1 MAKIVQN
8 HGKYHHMFP
17 MTFYCDFCECV
28 FDCES
33 IDDVDIYAFLGE
45 VFAMTNCPE
54 CESTVKNAIDEI
66 KHEIEV
72 KDYE

>member
-17 MTFYCDFCECV
+17 MTFHCGFCDCVYNCE
-28 FDCES
+28 FIS
-33 IDDVDIYAFLGE
+33 DVKIYEFKSE
-45 VFAMTNCPE
+45 VFAHTKCPE
-54 CESTVKNAIDEI
+54 CEGSVENCIDSIEP
-66 KHEIEV
+66 EIEV

>member
-17 MTFYCDFCECV
+17 MTFYCNFCECV

-33 IDDVDIYAFLGE
+33 ISDVNICTITGN
-45 VFAMTNCPE
+45 VFAQTRCPE
-54 CESTVKNAIDEI
+54 CEEYVTKAIDEI
-66 KHEIEV
+66 IFEV